1 MVRGHTVQA
10 FGRAAIVA
18 LLLWACGESARP
30 SSFREL
36 AERFERAHRAEDL
49 AALRS
54 LVCWDGA
61 DADVQGVFDRQATA
75 DFGREIGSVF
85 AEDLAAN
92 DDTSGEPHR
101 AGPCPGLR
109 PIGVLRVTF
118 VPPAG
123 TLAAPSRRYLFGTKA
138 GEYLLVP
145 VPTTGD

>member
-1 MVRGHTVQA
+1 MVQVV
-10 FGRAAIVA
+10 GRAAIVA
-18 LLLWACGESARP
+18 LLLWACEGESAGP

-49 AALRS
+49 AALHA

-61 DADVQGVFDRQATA
+61 DADAQGAFDRQAAA
-75 DFGREIGSVF
+75 DFGKEIGSVF

-92 DDTSGEPHR
+92 DAASAKPNR

-109 PIGVLRVTF
+109 PLGVLRVTF

-123 TLAAPSRRYLFGTKA
+123 TLAAPSRRYVFGTKA
-138 GEYLLVP
+138 GEYLLAP
-145 VPTTGD
+145 ALTTGE